1 MAYDGSQ
8 AAHEGI
14 NMSTARNDHEHLVD
28 LPTGM
33 VTFLFTD
40 IQGSTPLWEQH
51 PAAMKTAVALHHRI
65 VRQAIEVNGGVIFKI
80 IGDAFQAA
88 FSLTGHALAAAV
100 AAQRELQSAE
110 WPTSIGAL
118 AVRMGVHVGP
128 AEVERTTGGSD
139 YAVSHTLNRVARIM
153 SAGQGGQILLSREA
167 ADLIEH
173 DLPADIALKDLGDH
187 QLKGMARPERLF
199 QVNAPGLPQ
208 DFGPLAAS
216 LSVKSNLPAA
226 LTSFIGREAELRS
239 LQTLVASGPA
249 RLVTLTGPGGTGKTR
264 LALEAANGLLGHFAD
279 GIWLV
284 ELAPLADPALIPQ
297 SVASALGLHE
307 TPGKTFTQT
316 LIDYLR
322 NRRLLLILDNCE
334 HVVDAAAGLAGTLLQ
349 ACQRLQILA
358 TSREILGTMGETPFR
373 VPSLALPGGSEATL
387 ATLAECESVRLF
399 VERARTAQPSF
410 ALTDANAGVIGR
422 ICRRLDGI
430 PLAIELAA
438 ARVRLLK
445 VDEIAA
451 RLDDSFRLLTG
462 GSRTVLSR
470 HQTLRALI
478 DWSFNLLTADERLL
492 FLRLSV
498 FAGGFTL
505 AAAETICSDDALD
518 RAAIL
523 DLLAQLVDK
532 SLVVPFD
539 ASTVEA
545 ATAAAASTAETRYR
559 LLETIRQYARDRL
572 HDVGGSTVVRGRH
585 LDYFVALAE
594 EAEPHFRQG
603 DQVVWLDRL
612 EAELDNVRAA
622 LEWALSTSVD
632 LGLRLTGSLLWFWH
646 IRGHRNEGMDW
657 ARQFVATQGELD
669 DSTPV
674 DARLARAR
682 ALIAIGF
689 LAQFQNQ
696 ADQGGPPLEQAIAI
710 LRGAGPDG
718 QRWLGVAQLFF
729 SKAIRDRADR
739 ARLLTDT
746 FPLLRE
752 AGDPLYLAEYS
763 MDLGGLYSEQNRMD
777 DAEAALRESLRWREI
792 GQDLDGIGTACLGLG
807 DIALLR
813 HNFDQARQH
822 YEKGHECFRTVRNRT
837 MESIL
842 LSRLGQVSMIL
853 GDMAGAARR
862 YTASMTINQ
871 ESGDRVGL
879 ANSLFDLGR
888 LELNTGQPRRAERYF
903 AEITQL
909 GADIGLPEAVVVGL
923 LFQGLAAS
931 EMDDR
936 PRVDE
941 CVRRAID
948 FWRRVQPGAFSPE
961 FIVNNLENLAVLLSD
976 SHPGVARQLFATVD
990 RKGSMNRLFN
1000 TAFEISAYAKARER
1014 VNPQPA
1020 MAQKGDEA
1028 SGEPTLSLEDAVTL
1042 ALTIGEV

>member
-1 MAYDGSQ
+1 MATDVSP
-8 AAHEGI
+8 AA
-14 NMSTARNDHEHLVD
+14 APD

-51 PAAMKTAVALHHRI
+51 PAAMKSAVALHHQI
-65 VRQAIEVNGGVIFKI
+65 VRRAIEANGGVIFKI

-88 FSLTGHALAAAV
+88 FALTGQALAAAV
-100 AAQRELQSAE
+100 AAQRDLQSAE
-110 WPTSIGAL
+110 WPASTGAL
-118 AVRMGVHVGP
+118 AVRMGIHVGP
-128 AEVERTTGGSD
+128 AEVERTAGNAD

-173 DLPADIALKDLGDH
+173 DLPADITLKDLGDH
-187 QLKGMARPERLF
+187 QLKGMARPERLS
-199 QVNAPGLPQ
+199 QVNAPGLTQ

-226 LTSFIGREAELRS
+226 LTSFIGREAELQS
-239 LQTLVASGPA
+239 LQNLVAGGSA

-264 LALEAANGLLGHFAD
+264 LALEAASGLLGHFAD

-307 TPGKTFTQT
+307 SPGKTFTQT

-334 HVVDAAAGLAGTLLQ
+334 HVVDAAASLAGTLLQ

-373 VPSLALPGGSEATL
+373 VPSLALPAPTEATL
-387 ATLAECESVRLF
+387 ATLADCESIRLF
-399 VERARTAQPSF
+399 VERARPTQPSF
-410 ALTDANAGVIGR
+410 ALSDANAAVIGR

-438 ARVRLLK
+438 ARVRLLRI
-445 VDEIAA
+445 DEIAA

-478 DWSFNLLTADERLL
+478 DWSFNLLTEDERLL

-505 AAAETICSDDALD
+505 AAAETICADETLD
-518 RAAIL
+518 RAAIF

-539 ASTVEA
+539 ASTMD
-545 ATAAAASTAETRYR
+545 ATPVAASTAETRYR

-572 HDVGGSTVVRGRH
+572 HDVGGNSVVRDRH
-585 LDYFVALAE
+585 LDYFVAVAE

-603 DQVVWLDRL
+603 EQVVWLDRL

-622 LEWALSTSVD
+622 LEWALSTRVD
-632 LGLRLTGSLLWFWH
+632 HGLRLTASLLWFWH
-646 IRGHRNEGMDW
+646 IRGHRNEGMEW
-657 ARQFVATQGELD
+657 ARQFVAAQGELH
-669 DSTPV
+669 DSTPI

-682 ALIAIGF
+682 ALITIGF

-696 ADQGGPPLEQAIAI
+696 PDQGQLPLEQAIEA
-710 LRGAGPDG
+710 LRGAGPAG
-718 QRWLGVAQLFF
+718 QRWLGVAQLFL
-729 SKAIRDRADR
+729 SKAVRDRTDR

-746 FPLLRE
+746 LPLLHA

-763 MDLGGLYSEQNRMD
+763 MDLGGLYSEQDRMD
-777 DAEAALRESLRWREI
+777 DAEAALRESLRWREV

-813 HNFDQARQH
+813 HHFDVARQH
-822 YEKGHECFRTVRNRT
+822 YEKGHECFRIVRNRT

-842 LSRLGQVSMIL
+842 LSRLGQVSMIM

-862 YTASMTINQ
+862 YTASMAINQ
-871 ESGDRVGL
+871 QSGDRLGL

-909 GADIGLPEAVVVGL
+909 GVDINQPEAVIVGL
-923 LFQGLAAS
+923 LFQGLAAN

-936 PRVDE
+936 ARVDDFA
-941 CVRRAID
+941 RRAID
-948 FWRRVQPGAFSPE
+948 FWRRVQPGAFSQE
-961 FIVNNLENLAVLLSD
+961 FIANNLENLAVLLAD
-976 SHPGVARQLFATVD
+976 SRPDVARQLFATID
-990 RKGSMNRLFN
+990 RKGSLNRLFN
-1000 TAFEISAYAKARER
+1000 TAFEVSAYTNARER
-1014 VNPQPA
+1014 VNQSSE
-1020 MAQKGDEA
+1020 KGLVGDEPA
-1028 SGEPTLSLEDAVTL
+1028 LSLDEALRL
-1042 ALTIGEV
+1042 ALAFGER